1 MGTEKGSEPVSVSG
15 TTLLSSPCISSLRL
29 CQDGWWGENL
39 EVTFHEMDAVV
50 CLPRVNAEQKELG
63 GKEALVYRAVL
74 GGVS

>member
-1 MGTEKGSEPVSVSG
+1 MCVG
-15 TTLLSSPCISSLRL
+15 
-29 CQDGWWGENL
+29 NL

-63 GKEALVYRAVL
+63 GKEALVYTAVL

>member
-1 MGTEKGSEPVSVSG
+1 MYLQPVPVSG
-15 TTLLSSPCISSLRL
+15 RGGGG
-29 CQDGWWGENL
+29 DL

-63 GKEALVYRAVL
+63 GKEALVYTAVL